1 VPFLKAEDMFSLFP
15 AQGRARRELTTPN
28 PPFAECLFIFRPKNI
43 TLLVDEVKAKS
54 KLAPELAE
62 GRPAQ
67 DFSAAAL
74 TSHASLLGVVYLKR
88 KSFYYLNSPL

>member
-1 VPFLKAEDMFSLFP
+1 VVGGTVCKGGVRLRRVRK
-15 AQGRARRELTTPN
+15 GRV
-28 PPFAECLFIFRPKNI
+28 RPVYNSEYKLMSQ
-43 TLLVDEVKAKS
+43 TRDEFKAKS

-74 TSHASLLGVVYLKR
+74 NSYIIIT
-88 KSFYYLNSPL
+88 LNKIKK

>member
-1 VPFLKAEDMFSLFP
+1 MS
-15 AQGRARRELTTPN
+15 QTR
-28 PPFAECLFIFRPKNI
+28 
-43 TLLVDEVKAKS
+43 DEFKAKS

-74 TSHASLLGVVYLKR
+74 NSYIIIT
-88 KSFYYLNSPL
+88 LNKIKK

>member
-1 VPFLKAEDMFSLFP
+1 MS
-15 AQGRARRELTTPN
+15 QTR
-28 PPFAECLFIFRPKNI
+28 
-43 TLLVDEVKAKS
+43 DEFKAKS

-74 TSHASLLGVVYLKR
+74 NSLR
-88 KSFYYLNSPL
+88 IC